1 MKKNYIMLVL
11 ATMFAT
17 ATFAQTVVLWG
28 GKGTKDGEFDGG
40 LNNWT
45 TKGVESDDPSKS
57 ANAVWEW
64 DAKGAATKGAY
75 SSTQTINS
83 PSKANGAAVF
93 NSDYLDNGGVENA
106 FGLGPAPGPQIG
118 ELISP
123 IIDLSNEPNVAIT
136 FSQSFRN
143 FDAQTYLVYSKD
155 GGVTWADTIRIVA
168 NELVKTNAAATN
180 ILPRVSLPGAGGT
193 KQFRFKFVFD
203 GNYYAWIIDDVAV
216 IRGEDY
222 NLRTNRSFYAIP
234 ENFNTPLSQVRAIQ
248 FLNDIEN
255 LGGKAQKAV
264 QTVTISKAGTTFH
277 KDSIVHATILPGKT
291 IENKLFK
298 SFKPTEKG
306 NYAGSYTVKGTN
318 PEFDNTDN
326 SLPFTFTVSD
336 STFAKEKQRTGEVT
350 PFNAIDPAGSDKS
363 LAFGNIFYV
372 EKGIGYKSGTA
383 EFGFT
388 NGSEVKGQTAT
399 LTIRE
404 WEDENG
410 DSTIN
415 SMDELKTIA
424 GLLDYTFTGKEV
436 APVAGN
442 PSAKLTKVYIP
453 NDANGKLPLKLKDN
467 TFYAIMFEYDGDGL
481 AAGTKTPKLATS
493 DEFNFRAGYFAQRE
507 AGFAH
512 PQTSTILKVGADF
525 FRIAY
530 GEDATP
536 MIRWNVVPIPS
547 DVEDIKL
554 AETAVKVGPNPS
566 TDYINVAFNFEN
578 TMKTVELSV
587 TDAAGRTVLTTKYKD
602 IQTDNVNL
610 DLNKLSNGAYQ
621 MYIKTEAG
629 VSVKPFVVQK

>member
-1 MKKNYIMLVL
+1 MKKNYIMLVF

-17 ATFAQTVVLWG
+17 ASFAQVIWG

-45 TKGVESDDPSKS
+45 TKGVASDDPSK
-57 ANAVWEW
+57 AAAAVWEW
-64 DAKGAATKGAY
+64 DAKGSAAKGAY
-75 SSTQTINS
+75 STTQAINS

-93 NSDYLDNGGVENA
+93 NSDFLDNGGVQGA
-106 FGLGPAPGPQIG
+106 FGLGVAPGPQIG

-123 IIDLSNEPNVAIT
+123 IIDLTNEPNIAIT

-143 FDAQTYLVYSKD
+143 FDAQTYISYSRD
-155 GGVTWADTIRIVA
+155 GGVTWQDTIPIVA
-168 NELVKTNAAATN
+168 NELVKTNASATN
-180 ILPRVSLPGAGGT
+180 ITPRVSLPGVGGT
-193 KQFRFKFVFD
+193 AKFRFKFVFD

-216 IRGEDY
+216 IKGEDY
-222 NLRTNRSFYAIP
+222 NLRANRTFYAVP
-234 ENFNTPLSQVRAIQ
+234 ENFNTPLSQVRAMQ

-255 LGGKAQKAV
+255 LGGKAQKAT
-264 QTVTISKAGTTFH
+264 QTVTIAKAGATLH

-298 SFKPTEKG
+298 PFKVTEKG
-306 NYAGSYTVKGTN
+306 NYTGSYTVKGTN
-318 PEFDNTDN
+318 TDFDNTDN
-326 SLPFTFTVSD
+326 TLPFTFTISD

-350 PFNAIDPAGSDKS
+350 PFNAIDPAGTDKTVS
-363 LAFGNIFYV
+363 FGNVFYV
-372 EKGIGYKSGTA
+372 EKGKGYKSGLA

-388 NGSEVKGQTAT
+388 NASEVKGQAVT

-404 WEDENG
+404 WDDENG

-436 APVAGN
+436 APVVNN

-453 NDANGKLPLKLKDN
+453 NDVNGKLPIKLKDN
-467 TFYAIMFEYDGDGL
+467 TFYVVMMEYNGDGL
-481 AAGTKTPKLATS
+481 AADAKTPKIATS
-493 DEFNFRAGYFAQRE
+493 DEFKFRAGYFAQRE

-512 PQTSTILKVGADF
+512 PQTSTVLQAGPDF

-530 GEDATP
+530 GEDNTP
-536 MIRWNVVPIPS
+536 LIRWNVVPIPS
-547 DVEDIKL
+547 DVDDTKL

-566 TDYINVAFNFEN
+566 TTYINVAFNFEN
-578 TMKTVELSV
+578 TMKTVELNV
-587 TDAAGRTVLTTKYKD
+587 TDAAGKTVLTAEYKN

-610 DLNKLSNGAYQ
+610 DLNQLSNGAYQ